1 MKDKVFLTVGTEQ
14 VVTDISATNGPAG
27 IIIQLGTDTK
37 IEISA
42 ENFGRLVAS
51 VASAIWQR

>member
-1 MKDKVFLTVGTEQ
+1 MKDKVFLTVSSEK
-14 VVTDISATNGPAG
+14 VVTDISATNGPGG
-27 IIIQLGTDTK
+27 IIIQLGTDTM

-51 VASAIWQR
+51 VASATWQR

>member
-1 MKDKVFLTVGTEQ
+1 MKDKVFLTVSSEK
-14 VVTDISATNGPAG
+14 VVTGISATNGPGG
-27 IIIQLGTDTK
+27 IIIQLGTDTM

-51 VASAIWQR
+51 VASATWQR

>member
-1 MKDKVFLTVGTEQ
+1 MKDKVFLTVGNEK
-14 VVTDISATNGPAG
+14 VVTDISATNGPCG
-27 IIIQLGTDTK
+27 IIIQLGTDVM

-51 VASAIWQR
+51 VASATWQK